1 MILYTILPDQVVL
14 DEEDEASEK
23 ADKQQLIEYDG
34 RQILI
39 EPLTENE
46 WQIIRLLSS
55 DPQDFL
61 NPRYQPGNIVPVKPQ
76 I

>member
-14 DEEDEASEK
+14 DEEDEATEK
-23 ADKQQLIEYDG
+23 ADKQQLIEFDG

-46 WQIIRLLSS
+46 WQIVRLLSS